1 MGTAR
6 LFLWVS
12 KITLNAHFWCRL
24 VLDIT
29 GAGPRQDGT
38 RQDGTLSSFR
48 WENPVQVDDVFGYG
62 TGGNYS
68 LGMLWKIEGF
78 FMINNYHM
86 ALINDNDF
94 GLEQV

>member
-1 MGTAR
+1 M
-6 LFLWVS
+6 
-12 KITLNAHFWCRL
+12 

-29 GAGPRQDGT
+29 GAGPRGDGT
-38 RQDGTLSSFR
+38 RQDGSVSPFV
-48 WENPVQVDDVFGYG
+48 WENREQVDNVFGYG

-78 FMINNYHM
+78 FMINRFHM

-94 GLEQV
+94 GLERV